1 MSILTV
7 PERLIGDRAIPYQSG
22 REPQEERVDRQ
33 AIDDI
38 FGPVMARN
46 ENALLSDDPSFLGAI
61 CPDPLTQLEVVAQVR
76 PARDDGGPEPGVGAA
91 DIALEQMA
99 IEPMTQRRV
108 LTLATPIIGE
118 NLLQTLVGAV
128 DTFMVA
134 RLGAAAVAGVG
145 IGFELVFF
153 IISILSAIDIGA
165 TVLVSQAIGAGQQKR
180 ANQLARQAIVWGLLL
195 AVPVSVVMFAAAPT
209 VISLFGAEPDVTV
222 AATTY
227 LQVTAATS
235 VALFLSFVCGAALR
249 GAGDSRT
256 PLQAAVLANIV
267 NVIVAYVLIFGHFGF
282 PALGVA
288 GSALGAAAGRSLG
301 AAYML
306 VMMARGGKA
315 ISLSGRLGWR
325 PHFTTARQLLTLGVP
340 AAMEQVLSSGAFMVL
355 VGVVALIGTHALA
368 AQQIT
373 FTALSLAFLPA
384 FGFSIAAT
392 ALVGQSIGARVPA
405 DARKASRIALRWALI
420 WMATGGVLTFLF
432 SDRVIG
438 VFSADPAVI
447 ESGTAALRAL
457 SVALP
462 FWGLWFVSSGSL
474 RGSGDTRTPLLIGA
488 STMWLSVL
496 IAWIA
501 VRWFGA
507 GLGMVWFAFFLT
519 TAPASLLMWWVYRR
533 RIAEFE
539 QGRREFPDLAAATGH

>member
-1 MSILTV
+1 M
-7 PERLIGDRAIPYQSG
+7 DRKAIN
-22 REPQEERVDRQ
+22 
-33 AIDDI
+33 DI
-38 FGPVMARN
+38 FGPMLDRN
-46 ENALLSDDPSFLGAI
+46 EGPLLSDDPSFQGAI
-61 CPDPLTQLEVVAQVR
+61 SPEPWTQLEVVVQAHQISE
-76 PARDDGGPEPGVGAA
+76 ADGPEPAA
-91 DIALEQMA
+91 NATDTAPEPVVIK
-99 IEPMTQRRV
+99 PMTQRRV

-165 TVLVSQAIGAGQQKR
+165 TVLVSQAIGAGQQER
-180 ANQLARQAIVWGLLL
+180 ANRLARQAIVWGLVL
-195 AVPVSVVMFAAAPT
+195 AVPVSIGMFVAAPT
-209 VISLFGAEPDVTV
+209 IIGLFGADADVTA

-227 LQVTAATS
+227 LQITAATAI
-235 VALFLSFVCGAALR
+235 ALFLSFVCGAVLR

-267 NVIVAYVLIFGHFGF
+267 NIIVAYVLIFGHFGF

-288 GSALGAAAGRSLG
+288 GSALGAASGRSLG

-306 VMMARGGKA
+306 LMMARGRRA
-315 ISLSGRLGWR
+315 ISLGGSWGWR
-325 PHFTTARQLLTLGVP
+325 PRVVTARQLLKLGVP
-340 AAMEQVLSSGAFMVL
+340 AAMEQVLSAGAFMFL
-355 VGVVALIGTHALA
+355 LSVVALIGTHALA

-392 ALVGQSIGARVPA
+392 ALVGQSIGARVPE
-405 DARKASRIALRWALI
+405 DARKASGIALRWALI
-420 WMATGGVLTFLF
+420 WMGIGGVLAFVF
-432 SDRVIG
+432 SERVVGI
-438 VFSADPAVI
+438 FSADPAVI
-447 ESGTAALRAL
+447 ESGGSALRAL

-462 FWGLWFVSSGSL
+462 FWALWFVSSGSL

-488 STMWLSVL
+488 STMWLTVL
-496 IAWIA
+496 IAFIA
-501 VRWFGA
+501 VREFDS
-507 GLGMVWFAFFLT
+507 GLGTVWFAFVLT
-519 TAPASLLMWWVYRR
+519 TAPASVLMWWAYRR
-533 RIAEFE
+533 RIADFE
-539 QGRREFPDLAAATGH
+539 QGRRQAPELSTVVGH

>member
-1 MSILTV
+1 M
-7 PERLIGDRAIPYQSG
+7 
-22 REPQEERVDRQ
+22 DRQ

-38 FGPVMARN
+38 FGPVIAGN
-46 ENALLSDDPSFLGAI
+46 ENRLLSEDPAFPGAI
-61 CPDPLTQLEVVAQVR
+61 AREPLTQLEIVAQAR
-76 PARDDGGPEPGVGAA
+76 PTRDADGRGPEASAVQTAPQPVSV
-91 DIALEQMA
+91 
-99 IEPMTQRRV
+99 EPMTQRRV
-108 LTLATPIIGE
+108 LMLATPIIGE
-118 NLLQTLVGAV
+118 NLLQTAVGAV

-134 RLGAAAVAGVG
+134 RLGSAAVAGVG

-153 IISILSAIDIGA
+153 LISILSAIDIGA
-165 TVLVSQAIGAGQQKR
+165 TVLVSQAIGAGQQER
-180 ANQLARQAIVWGLLL
+180 ANRLARQAIVWGLLL
-195 AVPVSVVMFAAAPT
+195 ALPVSIGMFVAAPT
-209 VISLFGAEPDVTV
+209 LIGLFGAAPAVTA

-235 VALFLSFVCGAALR
+235 MALFLSFVCGAVLR

-256 PLQAAVLANIV
+256 PLQAAILANVV
-267 NVIVAYVLIFGHFGF
+267 NVIVAYVLIFGHLGL

-288 GSALGAAAGRSLG
+288 GSALGAASGRSLG

-306 VMMARGGKA
+306 VMMARGRKA
-315 ISLSGRLGWR
+315 ISLRGSWGWR
-325 PHFTTARQLLTLGVP
+325 PHLTTARQLLTLGVP

-405 DARKASRIALRWALI
+405 DARKASRIALRWALV
-420 WMATGGVLTFLF
+420 WMGVGGVLAFLF
-432 SDRVIG
+432 SERVMN

-447 ESGTAALRAL
+447 ESGTSALRAL

-501 VRWFGA
+501 VRWFDS
-507 GLGMVWFAFFLT
+507 GLGTVWFAFVLT
-519 TAPASLLMWWVYRR
+519 TAPASLLMWWTYRR
-533 RIAEFE
+533 RIADFE
-539 QGRREFPDLAAATGH
+539 HGRRDLPDLSASAGH

>member
-1 MSILTV
+1 MRGV
-7 PERLIGDRAIPYQSG
+7 
-22 REPQEERVDRQ
+22 PQEERVDR
-33 AIDDI
+33 ASTDDI
-38 FGPVMARN
+38 FGPVMAKN
-46 ENALLSDDPSFLGAI
+46 EGALLSDDPSFQGAI
-61 CPDPLTQLEVVAQVR
+61 SPEPLTQLEIVAQVR
-76 PARDDGGPEPGVGAA
+76 QHGAA
-91 DIALEQMA
+91 DGSQPGASAAGTTLEPAA

-165 TVLVSQAIGAGQQKR
+165 TVLVSQAIGAGQQER

-195 AVPVSVVMFAAAPT
+195 AIPVSIGMFVAAPS
-209 VISLFGAEPDVTV
+209 IIKLFGAAPDVTA

-227 LQVTAATS
+227 LRVTAATS
-235 VALFLSFVCGAALR
+235 IALFLSFVCGAVLR

-256 PLQAAVLANIV
+256 PLKAAILANMV
-267 NVIVAYVLIFGHFGF
+267 NVIVAYVLIFGHFGL

-288 GSALGAAAGRSLG
+288 GSALGAATGRSLG

-306 VMMARGGKA
+306 VMMARGRKA
-315 ISLSGRLGWR
+315 ISLSGSWGWR
-325 PHFTTARQLLTLGVP
+325 PQLTTSRQLLTLGVP
-340 AAMEQVLSSGAFMVL
+340 AAMEQVLSAGAFMVL

-373 FTALSLAFLPA
+373 FTALSLAFLPV

-405 DARKASRIALRWALI
+405 DARNASWIALRWALI
-420 WMATGGVLTFLF
+420 WMGIGGVLAFFF
-432 SDRVIG
+432 SERIMN

-447 ESGTAALRAL
+447 EAGTGALRSL

-507 GLGMVWFAFFLT
+507 GLGTVWFAFVLT
-519 TAPASLLMWWVYRR
+519 TAPASVLMWWTYRR
-533 RIAEFE
+533 RIGEFE
-539 QGRREFPDLAAATGH
+539 QGRRDLPDLAVAAGH

>member
-1 MSILTV
+1 M
-7 PERLIGDRAIPYQSG
+7 
-22 REPQEERVDRQ
+22 DRQ
-33 AIDDI
+33 ATNDI

-46 ENALLSDDPSFLGAI
+46 DGALLSNDPSFQGAVSTE
-61 CPDPLTQLEVVAQVR
+61 PMTQLEVVAQ
-76 PARDDGGPEPGVGAA
+76 ARQTSDADGHAPGPGAVETTPEPMV
-91 DIALEQMA
+91 

-165 TVLVSQAIGAGQQKR
+165 TVLVSQAIGAGQQER
-180 ANQLARQAIVWGLLL
+180 ANQLARQAIVWGLVL
-195 AVPVSVVMFAAAPT
+195 AIPVSIGMFAAAPT
-209 VISLFGAEPDVTV
+209 VIGLFGAAPDVTA

-235 VALFLSFVCGAALR
+235 IALFLSFVCGAVLR

-267 NVIVAYVLIFGHFGF
+267 NIIVAYVLIFGHLGL

-288 GSALGAAAGRSLG
+288 GSALGAASGRSLG

-306 VMMARGGKA
+306 VMMARGRKA
-315 ISLSGRLGWR
+315 ISLGGSWGWR
-325 PHFTTARQLLTLGVP
+325 PRLATARQLLTLGVP

-355 VGVVALIGTHALA
+355 IGVVALIGTHALA

-420 WMATGGVLTFLF
+420 WMAIGGLLTFLLQRAGDARLLGR
-432 SDRVIG
+432 SGRDRG
-438 VFSADPAVI
+438 WYR
-447 ESGTAALRAL
+447 RAT
-457 SVALP
+457 VVERRA
-462 FWGLWFVSSGSL
+462 
-474 RGSGDTRTPLLIGA
+474 PLLGTVVRQQRQFARQWRHTDAIADRGLDDVAVGA
-488 STMWLSVL
+488 DRLDRGAL
-496 IAWIA
+496 
-501 VRWFGA
+501 VREWAGHGLVRVRADHGA
-507 GLGMVWFAFFLT
+507 GLAADVVGLS
-519 TAPASLLMWWVYRR
+519 PAHRR
-533 RIAEFE
+533 LRA
-539 QGRREFPDLAAATGH
+539 RPARPS

>member
-1 MSILTV
+1 M
-7 PERLIGDRAIPYQSG
+7 
-22 REPQEERVDRQ
+22 DRQ

-38 FGPVMARN
+38 FGPVIARN
-46 ENALLSDDPSFLGAI
+46 ENALLADDPAFPGTISHE
-61 CPDPLTQLEVVAQVR
+61 PLTQLEIVAL
-76 PARDDGGPEPGVGAA
+76 ARQSSDADGSQPGASAA
-91 DIALEQMA
+91 DTTLEPVA
-99 IEPMTQRRV
+99 VEPMTQRRV

-118 NLLQTLVGAV
+118 NLLQTAVGAV

-165 TVLVSQAIGAGQQKR
+165 TVLVSQAIGAGQQER
-180 ANQLARQAIVWGLLL
+180 ANRLARQAIVWGLLL
-195 AVPVSVVMFAAAPT
+195 ALPVSIAMFVAAPT
-209 VISLFGAEPDVTV
+209 LISLFGAAPAVTA

-235 VALFLSFVCGAALR
+235 MALFLSFVCGAVLR

-256 PLQAAVLANIV
+256 PLQAAILANVV
-267 NVIVAYVLIFGHFGF
+267 NVIVAYVLIVGHLGL

-288 GSALGAAAGRSLG
+288 GSALGAASGRSLG

-306 VMMARGGKA
+306 VTMARGRKA
-315 ISLSGRLGWR
+315 ISLRGSWGWR
-325 PHFTTARQLLTLGVP
+325 PQLTTARQLLTLGVP

-384 FGFSIAAT
+384 FGFSIATT

-405 DARKASRIALRWALI
+405 DARKASRIALRWALV
-420 WMATGGVLTFLF
+420 WMGIGGVLAFLF
-432 SDRVIG
+432 SERVMN

-447 ESGTAALRAL
+447 GSGTSALRAL

-501 VRWFGA
+501 VRWFAG
-507 GLGMVWFAFFLT
+507 GLGTVWFAFVLT
-519 TAPASLLMWWVYRR
+519 TAPASLLMWWTYRR
-533 RIAEFE
+533 RIADFE
-539 QGRREFPDLAAATGH
+539 QGRRDLPDLSAAAAGH

>member
-1 MSILTV
+1 LTH
-7 PERLIGDRAIPYQSG
+7 
-22 REPQEERVDRQ
+22 
-33 AIDDI
+33 
-38 FGPVMARN
+38 
-46 ENALLSDDPSFLGAI
+46 
-61 CPDPLTQLEVVAQVR
+61 LEVVAR
-76 PARDDGGPEPGVGAA
+76 ARQTTSADAPEPEVSAA
-91 DIALEQMA
+91 DADPEPVV

-118 NLLQTLVGAV
+118 NLLQTMVGAV

-195 AVPVSVVMFAAAPT
+195 AIPVSIVMFLAAPT
-209 VISLFGAEPDVTV
+209 VIGLFGADPEVTA

-235 VALFLSFVCGAALR
+235 VALFLSFVCGAVLR

-267 NVIVAYVLIFGHFGF
+267 NIIVAYVLIFGHLGL

-288 GSALGAAAGRSLG
+288 GSALGAASGRSLG

-306 VMMARGGKA
+306 VMMARGRKA
-315 ISLSGRLGWR
+315 ISLGGSWGWR
-325 PHFTTARQLLTLGVP
+325 PRLATARQLLTLGVP

-355 VGVVALIGTHALA
+355 IGVVALIGTHALA

-392 ALVGQSIGARVPA
+392 ALVGQSIGAQVPA

-420 WMATGGVLTFLF
+420 WMGVGGLLTFLF
-432 SDRVIG
+432 SERVMS

-447 ESGTAALRAL
+447 GAGTAALRSL

-501 VRWFGA
+501 VRWFGS
-507 GLGMVWFAFFLT
+507 GLGTVWFAFVLT
-519 TAPASLLMWWVYRR
+519 TAPASLLMWWAYRR
-533 RIAEFE
+533 RIADFE
-539 QGRREFPDLAAATGH
+539 QGRREAPVLSAAVGH

>member
-1 MSILTV
+1 MRGEL
-7 PERLIGDRAIPYQSG
+7 
-22 REPQEERVDRQ
+22 QEERVDRK
-33 AIDDI
+33 ATDDI
-38 FGPVMARN
+38 FGPVLARS
-46 ENALLSDDPSFLGAI
+46 EGPLRPDDPSFQGAI
-61 CPDPLTQLEVVAQVR
+61 SPEPLTQLEIVAQ
-76 PARDDGGPEPGVGAA
+76 AHQIGDAGGAQPEASAA
-91 DIALEQMA
+91 ATASEPVV

-165 TVLVSQAIGAGQQKR
+165 TVLVSQAIGASQRQR
-180 ANQLARQAIVWGLLL
+180 ANQLARQAIVWGVLL
-195 AVPVSVVMFAAAPT
+195 AIPVSIGMFVAAPT
-209 VISLFGAEPDVTV
+209 LIGLFGAAPDVTA
-222 AATTY
+222 AATIY

-235 VALFLSFVCGAALR
+235 IALFLSFVCGAVLR

-256 PLQAAVLANIV
+256 PLQAAILANVV
-267 NVIVAYVLIFGHFGF
+267 NIIVAYVLIFGHFGL

-301 AAYML
+301 ATYML

-315 ISLSGRLGWR
+315 ISLSGSWGWR

-340 AAMEQVLSSGAFMVL
+340 AAMEQVLSAGAFMVL

-384 FGFSIAAT
+384 LGFSIAAT

-405 DARKASRIALRWALI
+405 DARKATRIALRWALI
-420 WMATGGVLTFLF
+420 WMAIGGALTFLF
-432 SDRVIG
+432 SERVMH

-447 ESGTAALRAL
+447 EAGTAALRSL
-457 SVALP
+457 SAALP
-462 FWGLWFVSSGSL
+462 FWALWFVSSGSL

-488 STMWLSVL
+488 SSLWLSVL

-501 VRWFGA
+501 VRWFGS
-507 GLGMVWFAFFLT
+507 GLGTVWFAFVLT
-519 TAPASLLMWWVYRR
+519 TAPASVLMWWIYRR
-533 RIAEFE
+533 RIADFE
-539 QGRREFPDLAAATGH
+539 QGRRDLPDLAAGH